1 MNTMRNKIIV
11 KLLTI
16 SVVLLI
22 NACIPSLV
30 SKKENKLVP
39 AAYNT
44 IQDSVN
50 TAKEKW
56 NNFLKDPFLTAL
68 IDTSLKNNQE
78 LNIILQE
85 IAIAKNE
92 IRARKGQYLPFVNV
106 GVGVGLDKSARYTRA
121 GAVDENVEI
130 ADGKR
135 FPQPLPDFLML
146 ATASWEIDIWKK
158 LRNAKKSAMYSYLA
172 STEGKNFMVTNLIAE
187 IASSY
192 YELMA
197 FDNLIETLQKNIDIQ
212 QNALETVIMEKNAAR
227 VTDLAVRRFEA
238 EIAKNKSRQFLIT
251 QQIIETEN
259 RINFLVGRFPQTIA
273 RNSQVFNEL
282 APETIYAG
290 IPSQLLDNRADI
302 RQTELELSAAK
313 LDVKVTKAN
322 FYPVF
327 NITAGLGYQA
337 FNTQYFLT
345 SPKSMLYNLAGS
357 LVAPLINRNA
367 IKASYYSASARQIEA
382 VYNYERTILKAYTE
396 VANQQAKINNL
407 AGSYNAKAQQVE
419 ALGKSINIS
428 INLFKSARADYVE
441 VLLTQRDALD
451 AKMELIETK
460 KNQLNATVKMYQVL
474 GGGWR

>member
-1 MNTMRNKIIV
+1 MITMRNKVIV
-11 KLLTI
+11 KFLAI
-16 SVVLLI
+16 SGVLLI
-22 NACIPSLV
+22 NACIPALV
-30 SKKENKLVP
+30 HKKENKSVP
-39 AAYNT
+39 TAYNNS
-44 IQDSVN
+44 QDSVN
-50 TAKEKW
+50 TARGKW
-56 NNFLKDPFLTAL
+56 NTFLKDPYLAAL
-68 IDTSLKNNQE
+68 VDSSLKNNQE

-85 IAIAKNE
+85 IAIAKNNMRE
-92 IRARKGQYLPFVNV
+92 KKGQFLPFVNL
-106 GVGVGLDKSARYTRA
+106 GVGAGLEKAARYTRA
-121 GAVDENVEI
+121 GAVDENLPI
-130 ADGKR
+130 ADGKA

-146 ATASWEIDIWKK
+146 ASASWEIDIWKK

-172 STEGKNFMVTNLIAE
+172 STEGKNFMVTNLIVE

-197 FDNLIETLQKNIDIQ
+197 FDNLMETLQKNIDIQ
-212 QNALETVIMEKNAAR
+212 QNALETVMMEKNAAR

-238 EIAKNKSRQFLIT
+238 EIAKNKSRQFLIG

-259 RINFLVGRFPQTIA
+259 KINFLVGRFPQPVA
-273 RNSQVFNEL
+273 RNSQTFNDL
-282 APETIYAG
+282 TPETIYAG
-290 IPSQLLDNRADI
+290 IPSQLLENRPDI

-313 LDVKVTKAN
+313 LDVKATKAN

-337 FNTQYFLT
+337 FNTQYLLT
-345 SPKSMLYNLAGS
+345 TPKSLLYNVAGS

-367 IKASYYSASARQIEA
+367 IKATYLSANAKQIQA
-382 VYNYERTILKAYTE
+382 AYNYERTILKAYTE

-407 AGSYNAKAQQVE
+407 AGSYNSKALQVE
-419 ALGKSINIS
+419 ALNKSINIS

-460 KNQLNATVKMYQVL
+460 QSQMSAMVKMYQVL

>member
-1 MNTMRNKIIV
+1 MITMRNKIIV
-11 KLLTI
+11 KFLALTGVI
-16 SVVLLI
+16 LVNS
-22 NACIPSLV
+22 CIPSLV
-30 SKKENKLVP
+30 SKKENKSVP
-39 AAYNT
+39 ANFNAS
-44 IQDSVN
+44 QDSIN
-50 TAKEKW
+50 TASGKW
-56 NNFLKDPFLTAL
+56 NTFLKDPYLVAL
-68 IDTSLKNNQE
+68 IDSSLKNNQE
-78 LNIILQE
+78 LNIITQE
-85 IAIAKNE
+85 IAIAKNNVRE
-92 IRARKGQYLPFVNV
+92 KKGQFLPFVNV
-106 GVGVGLDKSARYTRA
+106 GVGAGIEKSARYTRA
-121 GAVDENVEI
+121 GAVDENINI
-130 ADGKR
+130 AEDKA
-135 FPQPLPDFLML
+135 FPQPLPDFMML
-146 ATASWEIDIWKK
+146 ASASWEIDIWKK

-172 STEGKNFMVTNLIAE
+172 TTEGKNFMVTNLVVE

-197 FDNLIETLQKNIDIQ
+197 LDNIMETLKKNIEIQ
-212 QNALETVIMEKNAAR
+212 ENALNTVMMEKNAAR

-238 EIAKNKSRQFLIT
+238 EIAKNKSRQFLIN
-251 QQIIETEN
+251 QQITEVEN
-259 RINFLVGRFPQTIA
+259 RINFLVGRFPQPII
-273 RNSQVFNEL
+273 RNSDTFNDI

-290 IPSQLLDNRADI
+290 IPSQLLENRADI

-313 LDVKVTKAN
+313 LDIKVTKAN

-337 FNTQYFLT
+337 FNTQYLLT
-345 SPKSMLYNLAGS
+345 TPKSMLYNLAGS

-367 IKASYYSASARQIEA
+367 IKATYNSANARQIQA

-407 AGSYNAKAQQVE
+407 AGSYNSKSQQVE
-419 ALGKSINIS
+419 ALTKSINIS

-460 KNQLNATVKMYQVL
+460 KNQMNAMVKMYQVL